1 MKDKILELIDNEIKE
16 LYRMKSNYKND
27 EFLTANVN
35 ARLACLNKLKNE
47 IKNLEENN

>member
-35 ARLACLNKLKNE
+35 ARLACLSKLKNE